1 MSTDL
6 VQPGIAGALFGSG
19 LTASGVYFPDVILA
33 QMELRNFHMLKV
45 FLSASCLSALFV
57 TLYERLI
64 RKQLP
69 RRPPSNLGLWSSY
82 DGNVIGGAMVG
93 VGMALTGACPGTVL
107 LQLAT
112 GLRSGIYVMVGCLL
126 GGVVYTGFVKPLRQR
141 ANQTQTSTAS
151 AESHA
156 LATKLGVDPAKASVL
171 FAGMC
176 AVMVL
181 GAAQFA
187 PGQTKA
193 LVPAVV
199 GGGLI
204 GVAQLSTLILTKA
217 PVGVSTCY
225 EDFGA
230 WFWKA
235 CAGEGEVLPRSK
247 SVAFATGVLASAAVM
262 AATVPGVAAGDD
274 GGASISLARGVLGG
288 FVMVVGARLAGG
300 CTSGHGISGMS
311 MLGVSSLITVASM
324 FGAGIAVAAVI

>member
-1 MSTDL
+1 
-6 VQPGIAGALFGSG
+6 
-19 LTASGVYFPDVILA
+19 
-33 QMELRNFHMLKV
+33 
-45 FLSASCLSALFV
+45 V

-69 RRPPSNLGLWSSY
+69 RRPPSNLGLWASY

-93 VGMALTGACPGTVL
+93 IGMALTGACPGTVL

-112 GLRSGIYVMVGCLL
+112 GLRSGVYVMVGCLL
-126 GGVVYTGFVKPLRQR
+126 GGVAYTRLVKPLRQR
-141 ANQTQTSTAS
+141 ASQTQATAGGT
-151 AESHA
+151 ESHA

-181 GAAQFA
+181 AVAQLA

-230 WFWKA
+230 WFWKV
-235 CAGEGEVLPRSK
+235 CAGEGEMLPRTK
-247 SVAFATGVLASAAVM
+247 SVAFATGVLASAAAM

-274 GGASISLARGVLGG
+274 GASISLTRGVLGG

-324 FGAGIAVAAVI
+324 FAAGIAVAAVI